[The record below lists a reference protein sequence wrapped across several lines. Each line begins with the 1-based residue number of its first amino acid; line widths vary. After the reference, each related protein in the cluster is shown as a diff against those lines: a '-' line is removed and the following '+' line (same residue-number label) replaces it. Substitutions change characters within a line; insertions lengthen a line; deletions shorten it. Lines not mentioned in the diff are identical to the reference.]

1 MAYKIPFTL
10 YTPTPCRPIGTSLC
24 LPGGISSTV
33 ATMCSR
39 PCARRGWGRSVAA
52 PLSSEL
58 NSEHPDL
65 TLEDGNRLRKV
76 IGRDAVLV
84 HDRFA
89 CGLGQM
95 LDHPARIVE
104 RPVRV
109 VGREEQDLVALHPL
123 HRAGQLRLV
132 LGVVQRLRGELDVV
146 LDGIGRLALDLHA
159 RLAL

>member
-1 MAYKIPFTL
+1 MAWNVPFTL

-65 TLEDGNRLRKV
+65 TLEDGNRLPKAVR
-76 IGRDAVLV
+76 RDAVFV
-84 HDRFA
+84 H
-89 CGLGQM
+89 
-95 LDHPARIVE
+95 ARVAGCFGKVFDQPPRVVE
-104 RPVRV
+104 CPVRV
-109 VGREEQDLVALHPL
+109 VRREEQDLVALHPL
-123 HRAGQLRLV
+123 Q
-132 LGVVQRLRGELDVV
+132 
-146 LDGIGRLALDLHA
+146 
-159 RLAL
+159 